1 MFFIYESVY
10 GSFYVSFQWILIGG
24 IEGLSQWG

>member
-1 MFFIYESVY
+1 MFFIY

-24 IEGLSQWG
+24 VEGLSQWGVF